1 MAMRRRGGGGDNDDW
16 FADVEPPREPGVLDS
31 DPPSAEDDWL
41 LQPDPVRRARREPPW
56 LRIAI
61 VGGGAVVLLIAGLA
75 AAGVFSGS
83 SAPPASAITSVSV
96 STPTTTAGKATQAAS
111 ALPTG
116 TLKPG
121 DSGAQ
126 VRALQ
131 RALKALGYSVGTV
144 DGQYGPTTKTA
155 VASFQHAAGL
165 TADGV
170 FGPKTLNA
178 LIQRAGP

>member
-1 MAMRRRGGGGDNDDW
+1 MAKRRRGGGGDNDDW
-16 FADVEPPREPGVLDS
+16 FVDVEPPHEPGVLDS

-41 LQPDPVRRARREPPW
+41 LQPEPTRRPRSELPW
-56 LRIAI
+56 LRVAI
-61 VGGGAVVLLIAGLA
+61 VGGGAIVLLVAGLA
-75 AAGVFSGS
+75 AAGFFNGS
-83 SAPPASAITSVSV
+83 SAPRTLPITSVSIT
-96 STPTTTAGKATQAAS
+96 TPTTTAGKTTAAAA

-121 DSGAQ
+121 DSGGQ

-131 RALKALGYSVGTV
+131 RALKALGYSVGTI
-144 DGQYGPTTKTA
+144 DGQYGPSTKA
-155 VASFQHAAGL
+155 ALASFQHDAGL

>member
-1 MAMRRRGGGGDNDDW
+1 MAERPGGGGENDDW
-16 FADVEPPREPGVLDS
+16 FADVEPPREPGILES

-41 LQPDPVRRARREPPW
+41 LQPVPARRPRPELPW
-56 LRIAI
+56 KRIAV
-61 VGGGAVVLLIAGLA
+61 VGGGAVVLLIAGLG
-75 AAGVFSGS
+75 AAGVFNGS
-83 SAPPASAITSVSV
+83 SPQTTPPITGVSV
-96 STPTTTAGKATQAAS
+96 TTPTTTAAKQTTAAAT
-111 ALPTG
+111 LPTT

-121 DSGAQ
+121 DTGAQ

-131 RALKALGYSVGTV
+131 RALKSLGYSVGTI
-144 DGQYGPTTKTA
+144 DGQYGPATKTA

-165 TADGV
+165 TEDGV

>member
-1 MAMRRRGGGGDNDDW
+1 MATGRRGGGGDSDDW
-16 FADVEPPREPGVLDS
+16 FADVEPGVLDS

-41 LQPDPVRRARREPPW
+41 VQPEAIRRPRPELPW

-61 VGGGAVVLLIAGLA
+61 VAGGALVLLIAGLA
-75 AAGVFSGS
+75 AAGVFSGG
-83 SAPPASAITSVSV
+83 SAPKRLAITSVRI
-96 STPTTTAGKATQAAS
+96 STQATTAAKTTSTAP

-121 DSGAQ
+121 DTGAQ

-131 RALKALGYSVGTV
+131 RALKALGYPVGTL
-144 DGQYGPTTKTA
+144 DGRYGPTTKTA

-165 TADGV
+165 VADGV

>member
-1 MAMRRRGGGGDNDDW
+1 MAGRRPEGGGENDDW
-16 FADVEPPREPGVLDS
+16 FADDDRGDEPGVLET

-41 LQPDPVRRARREPPW
+41 LQPVPARRPRPELPW
-56 LRIAI
+56 KRIAV
-61 VGGGAVVLLIAGLA
+61 VGGGAVVLLIAGLGA
-75 AAGVFSGS
+75 GGVFNS
-83 SAPPASAITSVSV
+83 SSPPAPTITGVSV
-96 STPTTTAGKATQAAS
+96 TTPTTTAATPAVS
-111 ALPTG
+111 RALPTT

-121 DSGAQ
+121 DTGAQ

-131 RALKALGYSVGTV
+131 RALKALGYSVGTI
-144 DGQYGPTTKTA
+144 DGQYGPATKTA

-165 TADGV
+165 TEDGV

>member
-1 MAMRRRGGGGDNDDW
+1 MAARPPGGGGENDDW
-16 FADVEPPREPGVLDS
+16 FADDDLGGDAGVLES

-41 LQPDPVRRARREPPW
+41 LQPVPTRRPRPELPW
-56 LRIAI
+56 KRIAI
-61 VGGGAVVLLIAGLA
+61 VAGGAVVVLIAGLA
-75 AAGVFSGS
+75 AGGVFNGS
-83 SAPPASAITSVSV
+83 SPKAPPITGVSV
-96 STPTTTAGKATQAAS
+96 TTPTTTAATPAVARV
-111 ALPTG
+111 LPST

-121 DSGAQ
+121 DTGAQ

-144 DGQYGPTTKTA
+144 DGQYGPATKTA

-165 TADGV
+165 TEDGV

>member
-1 MAMRRRGGGGDNDDW
+1 MAGRRPEGGGENDDW
-16 FADVEPPREPGVLDS
+16 FADVEPPREPGVLES

-41 LQPDPVRRARREPPW
+41 LQPVPARRPRPELPW
-56 LRIAI
+56 TRIAV
-61 VGGGAVVLLIAGLA
+61 VGGAAVVLLIAGLA
-75 AAGVFSGS
+75 AGGVFNGS
-83 SAPPASAITSVSV
+83 SPKATPPITGVSIT
-96 STPTTTAGKATQAAS
+96 TPTTTAATPAVS
-111 ALPTG
+111 RALPTT

-121 DSGAQ
+121 DTGPQ

-131 RALKALGYSVGTV
+131 RALKALGYSVGTI
-144 DGQYGPTTKTA
+144 DGQYGPATKTA

-165 TADGV
+165 TEDGV

>member
-1 MAMRRRGGGGDNDDW
+1 MAGRRLEGGGENDDW
-16 FADVEPPREPGVLDS
+16 FADVELPGEPGVLES

-41 LQPDPVRRARREPPW
+41 LQPVPARRPRPELPW
-56 LRIAI
+56 KRIAI
-61 VGGGAVVLLIAGLA
+61 VAGGAVVVLIAGLA
-75 AAGVFSGS
+75 AGGVFNGS
-83 SAPPASAITSVSV
+83 SPKAPAIVSVSV
-96 STPTTTAGKATQAAS
+96 TTPTTTAATPAVAR
-111 ALPTG
+111 ALPTT

-121 DSGAQ
+121 DTGAQ

-131 RALKALGYSVGTV
+131 RALKALGYSVGTI
-144 DGQYGPTTKTA
+144 DGQYGPATKTA

-165 TADGV
+165 TEDGV

>member
-41 LQPDPVRRARREPPW
+41 LQPDPIRRARPELPW

-96 STPTTTAGKATQAAS
+96 STPTTTVGKTTPAAA

-144 DGQYGPTTKTA
+144 DGQYGPATKTA

>member
-1 MAMRRRGGGGDNDDW
+1 MAGRRPEGGGENDDW
-16 FADVEPPREPGVLDS
+16 FADDDRGDETSVLES

-41 LQPDPVRRARREPPW
+41 LQPVPARRPRPELPW
-56 LRIAI
+56 KRIAV
-61 VGGGAVVLLIAGLA
+61 VGGGAVVLLIAGLGA
-75 AAGVFSGS
+75 GGVFNS
-83 SAPPASAITSVSV
+83 SSPPAPTITGVSV
-96 STPTTTAGKATQAAS
+96 TTPTTTAATPAVS
-111 ALPTG
+111 RALPTT

-121 DSGAQ
+121 DTGAQ

-131 RALKALGYSVGTV
+131 RALKALGYSVGTI
-144 DGQYGPTTKTA
+144 DGQYGPATKTA

-165 TADGV
+165 TEDGV

>member
-1 MAMRRRGGGGDNDDW
+1 MATQRRGGGGDNDDW
-16 FADVEPPREPGVLDS
+16 FADVEPLREPGALES

-41 LQPDPVRRARREPPW
+41 LQPQATRRPRPELPRR
-56 LRIAI
+56 RIAVV
-61 VGGGAVVLLIAGLA
+61 VGAAVVVLVAGLA
-75 AAGVFSGS
+75 AGGVFSGS
-83 SAPPASAITSVSV
+83 SKPGTPAITSVSL
-96 STPTTTAGKATQAAS
+96 STPTTTAGKPSTASS
-111 ALPTG
+111 ALPTS

-144 DGQYGPTTKTA
+144 DGQYGPSTKTA
-155 VASFQHAAGL
+155 VASFQHAARL
-165 TADGV
+165 TEDGV

>member
-1 MAMRRRGGGGDNDDW
+1 MAPRRRGGGGDNDDW

-41 LQPDPVRRARREPPW
+41 LQPEPIRRPRPELPW
-56 LRIAI
+56 RRIAV

-75 AAGVFSGS
+75 AAGVFNGS
-83 SAPPASAITSVSV
+83 SPPNTVPITGASL
-96 STPTTTAGKATQAAS
+96 STPTTTAGKTTRAAT

-121 DSGAQ
+121 DTGAQ

-144 DGQYGPTTKTA
+144 DGQYGPATKTA
-155 VASFQHAAGL
+155 VASFQHAEGL

-178 LIQRAGP
+178 LIHRAGP

>member
-1 MAMRRRGGGGDNDDW
+1 MAGRRPEGGGENDDW
-16 FADVEPPREPGVLDS
+16 FADDDRGDEAGVLES

-41 LQPDPVRRARREPPW
+41 LQPVPARRPRPELPW
-56 LRIAI
+56 KRIAV
-61 VGGGAVVLLIAGLA
+61 VGGGAVVLLIAGLGA
-75 AAGVFSGS
+75 GGVFNS
-83 SAPPASAITSVSV
+83 SSPPAPTITGVSV
-96 STPTTTAGKATQAAS
+96 TTPTTTAATPAVS
-111 ALPTG
+111 RALPTT

-121 DSGAQ
+121 DTGTQ

-131 RALKALGYSVGTV
+131 RALKALGYSVGTI
-144 DGQYGPTTKTA
+144 DGQYGPATKTA

-165 TADGV
+165 AEDGV

>member
-1 MAMRRRGGGGDNDDW
+1 MAKSQDGEGDRDDW
-16 FADVEPPREPGVLDS
+16 FADDEPPGVLES

-41 LQPDPVRRARREPPW
+41 IQPETIRRPGAELPW

-61 VGGGAVVLLIAGLA
+61 VGGALVVILIAGLA
-75 AAGVFSGS
+75 AAGVFSTGS
-83 SAPPASAITSVSV
+83 GPAAPAITSVSV
-96 STPTTTAGKATQAAS
+96 STPTTTSSAS
-111 ALPTG
+111 SSSVRTLPTT

-121 DSGAQ
+121 DTGAQ

-131 RALKALGYSVGTV
+131 RALKALGYPVGTI
-144 DGQYGPTTKTA
+144 DGQYGPATKTA
-155 VASFQHAAGL
+155 IAAFQHAEGL

-178 LIQRAGP
+178 LIHRAGP